1 MTKRFL
7 IFSLIG
13 LLSAGCIVS
22 GVTGMIDTFNKP
34 LAFDVVMRNYHNA
47 WFLFFKN

>member
-1 MTKRFL
+1 MTKRFI

-22 GVTGMIDTFNKP
+22 GVTGMIDTIHKP
-34 LAFDVVMRNYHNA
+34 LPFNVVMANYHNA
-47 WFLFFKN
+47 WFSFFKN